1 MLSLLHI
8 ENIAVVEKA
17 DIEFAPGFN
26 ALTGE
31 TGAGKSIV
39 IDSLEAAVGWR
50 TSRELVRRGAKS
62 ALVTAVFRD
71 VDAGELLEELGAEDE
86 EELILTRKISEDGK
100 SAARVNGVP
109 VSSAQLRE
117 LGLHLIDIHSQG
129 DGQRLTD
136 ERYHRGFLDDF
147 GGLAEPLAA
156 YRTAYEAYR
165 AVREEMDKLALDESE
180 KERRLD
186 VLNYQIEELERVG
199 LKPGEY
205 EDKLQRRLFMKSA
218 GKLLDAAMEAN
229 AALSGGESS
238 PGAVALIEEAAG
250 SVERAARL
258 SGEFSALAG
267 KLNDLKFAAEDAEE
281 ELRELRE
288 RLDFSPE
295 EMDVLDERLDA
306 LKRVLRKYGGDEES
320 ALAYLEERKQE
331 RDAIEYAGER
341 LQKLEKELS
350 KARESAEKAAGKL
363 SALRKKA
370 AGELSKRIEAEL
382 AALSMRGAVFTVE
395 LTDTELG
402 PYGKDNVRFLMA
414 ANAGESVGRISK
426 VASGGEL
433 SRIMLALKTVLAAGD
448 AVQSMVFDEIDTG
461 ISGVAAQRVAEK
473 MAGIARGKQVICVT
487 HLPQLAAMADA
498 HFSIAKELAEG
509 RTYTKVTRL
518 DFDGRKRELARLT
531 GGDTVTPATL
541 TAAAEQ
547 LEAAER
553 FKREAVEE

>member
-71 VDAGELLEELGAEDE
+71 VDVGELLEELGAEDE

-100 SAARVNGVP
+100 STARVNGVP

-117 LGLHLIDIHSQG
+117 LGLRLIDIHSQG

-147 GGLAEPLAA
+147 GGLGEKLAS
-156 YRTAYEAYR
+156 YRTAYESYK
-165 AVREEMDKLALDESE
+165 AVQEEMDRLTLDESE

-218 GKLLDAAMEAN
+218 GKLLDAAMEAD

-258 SGEFSALAG
+258 SGEFTALAG
-267 KLNDLKFAAEDAEE
+267 KLNDLKFAAEDAGE
-281 ELRELRE
+281 ELRDLRE

-350 KARESAEKAAGKL
+350 KTREAAERAAGEL
-363 SALRKKA
+363 SALRRKA

-402 PYGKDNVRFLMA
+402 PYGKDSVRFLMA

-426 VASGGEL
+426 AASGGEL

-498 HFSIAKELAEG
+498 HFSIAKELTEG
-509 RTYTKVTRL
+509 RTYTRVTRL

-531 GGDTVTPATL
+531 GGETVTPATL

-553 FKREAVEE
+553 FKREMAR